1 MRLCAVLN
9 REGGTLK
16 TTDLDAFSA
25 HIRESFAGRGHEVAV
40 VITGGEDLENALRT
54 AFADE
59 SHEGVLA
66 GGGDGTI
73 SAAAALALEHDKM
86 LGVIP
91 AGTMNLYARAL
102 GTPLEINQAVD
113 SLAAGMPGVSD
124 IATANGRPFLH
135 QYSVGMHP
143 RVVRQRN
150 RYTFTSRFG
159 KMGASVLAALDA
171 ISRPLRFLVEIELDG
186 NVIEARAS
194 SVAVSNNPYGEG
206 HLPYPDKLDQGKLGV
221 YLVGPLSITDQ
232 AKLLA
237 DLALGTWRANGAME
251 EFTATSVALRFP
263 DLRRAGLALMDGEL
277 VVLEREVEL
286 RILKGALKVLLPAA
300 QEPPPA

>member
-1 MRLCAVLN
+1 MRLSAVLN
-9 REGGTLK
+9 REGGTLR
-16 TTDLDAFSA
+16 TTDLEAFSA
-25 HIRESFAGRGHEVAV
+25 RIRESFAGKGHEVDV
-40 VITGGEDLENALRT
+40 TITGGDELQRTLRR
-54 AFADE
+54 AFGDAGN
-59 SHEGVLA
+59 EGVIA

-73 SAAAALALEHDKM
+73 SAAAALALDHGKL

-102 GTPLEINQAVD
+102 GTPLEINAAVD
-113 SLAAGMPGVSD
+113 SLAAGTPGVSD
-124 IATANGRPFLH
+124 IGTANGRPFLH

-171 ISRPLRFLVEIELDG
+171 ISRPLRFQVEIDCDG
-186 NVIEARAS
+186 NLIEALAS

-221 YLVGPLSITDQ
+221 YLVGPLTVTDQ

-237 DLALGTWRANGAME
+237 DLTLGTWRANGAME
-251 EFTATSVALRFP
+251 EFTATNVNLRFP
-263 DLRRAGLALMDGEL
+263 DLRRAGLALIDGEL
-277 VVLEREVEL
+277 IALEPEVEI
-286 RILKGALKVLLPAA
+286 RIHKGALKVLYPGAVESA
-300 QEPPPA
+300 G

>member
-16 TTDLDAFSA
+16 TTDLDAFSE
-25 HIRESFAGRGHEVAV
+25 HIRASFAGKGHHVEVV
-40 VITGGEDLENALRT
+40 VTGGDSLQGTLRD
-54 AFADE
+54 AFTDD
-59 SHEGVLA
+59 SHEGVVA

-73 SAAAALALEHDKM
+73 SAAAALALEHKKM

-102 GTPLEINQAVD
+102 GTPVEINAAVE
-113 SLAAGMPGVSD
+113 SLAAGRPGVSD

-171 ISRPLRFLVEIELDG
+171 IRRPLRFPVEIDMDG

-221 YLVGPLSITDQ
+221 YLVGPLSVTDQ

-237 DLALGTWRANGAME
+237 DLALGTWRGNGTME
-251 EFTATSVALRFP
+251 EFTAASVMLRFP
-263 DLRRAGLALMDGEL
+263 DLRRAGLALIDGEL
-277 VVLEREVEL
+277 IALEREVDI
-286 RILKGALKVLLPAA
+286 RIHKGALKVLLPARL
-300 QEPPPA
+300 EPTGE